1 LCATAF
7 ASFGPAARADFL
19 FTHGDH
25 TYLVVTTPTP
35 WREAAAAARALNFG
49 GQTGYLAHIDDAAE
63 NAAIAA
69 QLLAHITAADFPLSR
84 ATDAG
89 YGSYVWIG
97 AQDITLEGNWIWDGD
112 FDGVGPLI
120 GTGTFSTW
128 VTAPGAYQNWGIN
141 PATGLQREP
150 DNGFGNQNA
159 AGISLNGWPFGTPG
173 QWNDVNDANP
183 LYYVVEF
190 TTAVPEPPSVAL
202 LIRRPCGP
210 GDLSALAA
218 HPHHEIVLGVEKLH
232 QRPLHPPVAQALRDV
247 DLLLCERAG
256 AR

>member
-1 LCATAF
+1 MT
-7 ASFGPAARADFL
+7 RAPD
-19 FTHGDH
+19 
-25 TYLVVTTPTP
+25 
-35 WREAAAAARALNFG
+35 G
-49 GQTGYLAHIDDAAE
+49 G
-63 NAAIAA
+63 N
-69 QLLAHITAADFPLSR
+69 
-84 ATDAG
+84 
-89 YGSYVWIG
+89 GSYVWIG
-97 AQDITLEGNWIWDGD
+97 AQDITVEGRWIWDGD

-190 TTAVPEPPSVAL
+190 NTAVPEPPSVAL
-202 LIRRPCGP
+202 FCGGLASLAIYLRSRHKGLRPRCRGNEP
-210 GDLSALAA
+210 SGQ
-218 HPHHEIVLGVEKLH
+218 K
-232 QRPLHPPVAQALRDV
+232 
-247 DLLLCERAG
+247 
-256 AR
+256 